1 MIAAT
6 SKNRPRSRET
16 SSKTMLAIHR
26 PGPRRAH
33 NADVWVL
40 VVEDDDA
47 VAAGLCDGLGR
58 TGFEARRVGTGAEA
72 VATVSAAAPD
82 FVLLDLGLPDMD
94 GTDVCRTIRARS
106 QVPIIVVSARGQEID
121 RVVALE
127 MGADDYVVKPFGMH
141 ELVARIRAV
150 LRRTAARHGHPDQ
163 EAITRTIGVLS
174 IDRRSQR
181 VHVGQR
187 EVHLTPKEFDLLCYL
202 TEDPGAVYRRSEIL
216 HQVWGANWYG
226 TTKTVDAHV
235 AAIRKKLGDPRWI
248 EAVRG
253 VGFRFGIPS

>member
-1 MIAAT
+1 MRA
-6 SKNRPRSRET
+6 
-16 SSKTMLAIHR
+16 MHR
-26 PGPRRAH
+26 PGRWRAH
-33 NADVWVL
+33 NADVRVL

-47 VAAGLCDGLGR
+47 VSAALCDGLR
-58 TGFEARRVGTGAEA
+58 RAGFEASRVGTGTDA
-72 VATVSAAAPD
+72 VANVSAAAPD

-94 GTDVCRTIRARS
+94 GTDVCRAIRALS
-106 QVPIIVVSARGQEID
+106 QVPIIVVSARSEEID
-121 RVVALE
+121 RVLALE

-150 LRRTAARHGHPDQ
+150 LRRTAVRDGHLDQ
-163 EAITRTIGVLS
+163 DATTRTIGALS
-174 IDRRSQR
+174 IDRRTQR
-181 VHVGQR
+181 VHLGER
-187 EVHLTPKEFDLLCYL
+187 EVQLTPKEFDLLCYL
-202 TEDPGAVYRRSEIL
+202 AEDPGAVYRRSEIL